1 MDTTALSE
9 QAQRAPTGGVGAWWV
24 FLLLGV
30 GWVIVSLVVLA
41 FDPTSAA
48 AIGWMTAAVL
58 LVAGLDELFTAAAAS
73 EWRWL
78 HAVLGVLL
86 LALGI
91 AALLDPFQTFGVL
104 ALLVGWYLVLKGTV
118 DIIISIAARHEI
130 PLWGLL
136 LAAGVIQVL
145 IGVWAVGYPGRSA
158 WLLILWVGVG
168 ALMRGITEIVLAFQL
183 RHFVRDA
190 GLGVRV
196 A

>member
-1 MDTTALSE
+1 METVE
-9 QAQRAPTGGVGAWWV
+9 VHEERATSTGTSAWWV
-24 FLLLGV
+24 FLLMGI
-30 GWVIVSLVVLA
+30 GWVIVSLIVLA

-58 LVAGLDELFTAAAAS
+58 IVAGLDEGFTALTTRD
-73 EWRWL
+73 WRWL
-78 HAVLGVLL
+78 HAVLGLVLFT
-86 LALGI
+86 LGVG
-91 AALLDPFQTFGVL
+91 ALLDPFQTFGIL

-118 DIIISIAARHEI
+118 DIIISVAGRGEV

-136 LAAGVIQVL
+136 LASGVAQVL
-145 IGVWAVGYPGRSA
+145 IGIWAVGYPGRSA
-158 WLLILWVGVG
+158 WLLILWVGLG

-190 GLGVRV
+190 ELAARF